1 MSVWCTGRVRWSRPL
16 LTGDDSYATIT
27 RGCGP
32 IGDVFHA
39 IGEETGQV
47 HHKYALRNCV
57 VENGESKECWE
68 TVFQGQRDGVGG
80 SLKTLWLRHSKRL
93 PSLSKSVP
101 FVGYKHSRE
110 HGVVR

>member
-1 MSVWCTGRVRWSRPL
+1 MSVWCSARVRWSRPL
-16 LTGDDSYATIT
+16 LTDDDSYATIP

-47 HHKYALRNCV
+47 HHKHALRNRV
-57 VENGESKECWE
+57 VEKGESKEYWE
-68 TVFQGQRDGVGG
+68 TIFQGHRDGVGG
-80 SLKTLWLRHSKRL
+80 SLKTLWLRHSKWL
-93 PSLSKSVP
+93 PDLSISVP

-110 HGVVR
+110 YGVVR